1 MNEQSL
7 CQLLTEVSRGQRGIE
22 ETVELLKRLPFEQVD
37 GFAKIDHHRALR
49 RNRPETIYCEGK
61 TPAQVA
67 MIFERMAAH
76 APRVLATRASSDHHL
91 ETVQHVPRVKYDA
104 VSRCLWID
112 DGPVAVNALQPMLVA
127 AGTSD
132 IPVAE
137 ESAIALHLCG
147 YEVQRIYDVGV
158 AGLHR
163 LLAHLPRLQ
172 AAPVLIVFAGMEG
185 ALPSVVAGLVPA
197 PVIAVPTSV
206 GYGASFGGLA
216 ALLGALNSCSP
227 GIGVVNI
234 DNGFGAAQ
242 LAAAILDG
250 MQPASKGAAQ

>member
-7 CQLLTEVSRGQRGIE
+7 SQLLTDVSTGQRGIAE
-22 ETVELLKRLPFEQVD
+22 AVELLKRLPFEQID
-37 GFAKIDHHRALR
+37 GFAKIDHHRTLR
-49 RNRPETIYCEGK
+49 RNRPEAIYCEGK
-61 TPAQVA
+61 TPMQVA

-76 APRVLATRASSDHHL
+76 SPRVLATRASAAHHL
-91 ETVQHVPRVKYDA
+91 ETVQRVPRVKYDA
-104 VSRCLWID
+104 ISRCLWID
-112 DGPVAVNALQPMLVA
+112 DAPTALSALQPMLVA

-137 ESAIALHLCG
+137 ESAIALSLCG
-147 YEVQRIYDVGV
+147 YCVERIYDVGV

-185 ALPSVVAGLVPA
+185 ALPSVVAGLVAA

-216 ALLGALNSCSP
+216 A
-227 GIGVVNI
+227 
-234 DNGFGAAQ
+234 
-242 LAAAILDG
+242 
-250 MQPASKGAAQ
+250 